1 MHLLFH
7 KELYPAIPPACSSC
21 CQVSKSWNKTP
32 SHCRL
37 NCIYS
42 LSRHKERCQALKTHL
57 WADTQKLTTPTK
69 DSEYRG
75 GNSQSQSIMAIVYCL
90 SSERTAR
97 VQSTLIVLIGE
108 LKVYCNFNPGN
119 VKDQIFLCVSSPKL
133 GQLALLCRLFALFM
147 QQGTSQSF
155 TLQNACLWKDLVFQ
169 CRSSGL
175 VSVWDHYLKPR
186 QSQCSDNEL
195 SLSEG
200 CFPVSWFLLWIA
212 IVLWWPKYFYT

>member
-119 VKDQIFLCVSSPKL
+119 VKDQIFLWDNLHYSAVY
-133 GQLALLCRLFALFM
+133 LLCLCSKELAKVLLSR
-147 QQGTSQSF
+147 
-155 TLQNACLWKDLVFQ
+155 TLVCGRIWF
-169 CRSSGL
+169 SSA
-175 VSVWDHYLKPR
+175 D
-186 QSQCSDNEL
+186 Q
-195 SLSEG
+195 
-200 CFPVSWFLLWIA
+200 A
-212 IVLWWPKYFYT
+212 A